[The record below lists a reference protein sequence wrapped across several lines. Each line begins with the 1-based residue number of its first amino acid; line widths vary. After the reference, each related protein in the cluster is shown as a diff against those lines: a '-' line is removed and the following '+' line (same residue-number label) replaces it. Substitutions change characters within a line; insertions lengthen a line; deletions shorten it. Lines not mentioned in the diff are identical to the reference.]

1 MNHQK
6 LDVESFLE
14 QSSGHICLDVRSP
27 SEYAHAHIPKATS
40 FPLFSDEERKKIGT
54 LYKQDSRE
62 SAIKAGM
69 QIFGPSMLAFVEK
82 AEQLT
87 QNDLSK
93 PLFVHCWRGGMRS
106 GAMAWLLSLYGF
118 KVSTLAGGYKAFR
131 TWVLHTLEKPWN
143 LIVLGGYTGSQKTIL
158 LQQLRKKGEAVIDL
172 EELAR
177 HRGSAFGHLGQSE
190 QTSVEQFENEL
201 ALLLWQNEQKGQKFQ
216 WIESESQRLGK
227 VNLPNAFFKRMM
239 EAPLVFLD
247 VPAEVRLQNVL
258 REYGKYEKEALI
270 HGVLRI
276 RKRLG
281 GLETKNCLNFI
292 LEDNLGEA
300 FKILLAYYD
309 RWYAKSAFVN
319 RQKVLDGKWMDDPHT
334 GKQLLTA
341 LTAFRKEQENEF
353 QHP

>member
-1 MNHQK
+1 MNYQK
-6 LDVESFLE
+6 LDVESFLK
-14 QSSGHICLDVRSP
+14 QSRGQICLDVRSP

-54 LYKQDSRE
+54 LYKQVSKE
-62 SAIKAGM
+62 SAIKAGL

-106 GAMAWLLSLYGF
+106 GAIAWLLSLYGY
-118 KVSTLAGGYKAFR
+118 KVYTLQGGYKAFR
-131 TWVLHTLEKPWN
+131 NWVLQTLEKPWK
-143 LIVLGGYTGSQKTIL
+143 LLVLGGYTGSHKTEIL
-158 LQQLRKKGEAVIDL
+158 HQLQKKGEAIIDL
-172 EELAR
+172 EELAQ
-177 HRGSAFGHLGQSE
+177 HRGSAFGHLGLPE
-190 QTSVEQFENEL
+190 QKSVEQFENEL
-201 ALLLWQNEQKGQKFQ
+201 ALVLWHNAQSGHSYQ

-227 VNLPNAFFKRMM
+227 VNLPKSFFSQMI

-247 VPAEVRLQNVL
+247 VPAEIRLQHVL
-258 REYGKYEKEALI
+258 ADYGKFEKEALV

-281 GLETKNCLNFI
+281 GLETKNCMNFI
-292 LEDNLGEA
+292 LEDNQEEA

-309 RWYAKSAFVN
+309 RWYTKSQYIN
-319 RQKVLDGKWMDDPHT
+319 RQKVLSVNQQSDQDTKS
-334 GKQLLTA
+334 QLISELI
-341 LTAFRKEQENEF
+341 AFRKSLINE
-353 QHP
+353 